1 MKIILSLFLVII
13 MILTLAFEVDN
24 SALVLQD
31 EALDRAVVAF
41 GLAKGLNAIISLI
54 QGTELSFTPVGIG
67 LSFSVGEVLDPFND
81 MVERF
86 SWVMLIASVSLGIQK
101 LLLVLGSKLF
111 LQVVLSLSIV
121 MTLTLLWFEKLH
133 KSRLLFYSLKL
144 FAFLLIL
151 RLGAVL
157 FVYSSELL
165 YVSTLE
171 SEYKEA
177 SAIVEN
183 TKKELDALEK
193 KNSRSMYSNKTE
205 STWEWVGSNVNKVK
219 YSLNVSNQLK
229 DLQESIDIASK
240 NIIVLITIF
249 VVQSMIMPL
258 LFLWLSILSMKAIFR
273 VEFNEATLKLLY
285 NHKYNKQKV

>member
-1 MKIILSLFLVII
+1 MKIILSLFLLLV

-24 SALVLQD
+24 SALALQD

-67 LSFSVGEVLDPFND
+67 LTFSVGEMLDPFND

-101 LLLVLGSKLF
+101 LLLVLSSKLF

-121 MTLTLLWFEKLH
+121 GTLSLVWFKKLH
-133 KSRLLFYSLKL
+133 SSRVLFYSLKL

-151 RLGAVL
+151 RLSAVV

-165 YVSTLE
+165 YVSTLQ
-171 SEYKEA
+171 SQYIEA

-183 TKKELDALEK
+183 TKNELDDLEK
-193 KNSRSMYSNKTE
+193 KNSSLINSNKNE
-205 STWEWVGSNVNKVK
+205 SRWEWLNSNVNKVK
-219 YSLNVSNQLK
+219 TSLDISNQLK

-240 NIIVLITIF
+240 NIIILITIF

-258 LFLWLSILSMKAIFR
+258 LFLWLSILSMKALFR
-273 VEFNEATLKLLY
+273 IEFNEETLKLLY
-285 NHKYNKQKV
+285 NHH

>member
-31 EALDRAVVAF
+31 EAFDRAVVAF

-101 LLLVLGSKLF
+101 LLLVLGGKLF
-111 LQVVLSLSIV
+111 LQVVFSLSIV
-121 MTLTLLWFEKLH
+121 ATLTLLWFDKLRR
-133 KSRLLFYSLKL
+133 SRLLFYSLKL

-171 SEYKEA
+171 SQYVEA

-193 KNSRSMYSNKTE
+193 KNSSSINSNKNE
-205 STWEWVGSNVNKVK
+205 STWEWVGSNVDKVK
-219 YSLNVSNQLK
+219 NSLDVSNQLK
-229 DLQESIDIASK
+229 GLQESIDIASK

-249 VVQSMIMPL
+249 VAQSILMPL

-273 VEFNEATLKLLY
+273 IEFNEEILKLLY
-285 NHKYNKQKV
+285 NHQHNK

>member
-31 EALDRAVVAF
+31 EAFDRAVVAF

-101 LLLVLGSKLF
+101 LLLVLGGKLF
-111 LQVVLSLSIV
+111 LQVVFSLSV
-121 MTLTLLWFEKLH
+121 VATLTLLWFDKLRR
-133 KSRLLFYSLKL
+133 SRLLFYSLKL

-171 SEYKEA
+171 SQYVEA

-193 KNSRSMYSNKTE
+193 KNSSSINSNKNE
-205 STWEWVGSNVNKVK
+205 STWEWVGSNVDKVK
-219 YSLNVSNQLK
+219 NSLDVSNQLK
-229 DLQESIDIASK
+229 GLQESIDIASK

-249 VVQSMIMPL
+249 VAQSILMPL
-258 LFLWLSILSMKAIFR
+258 LFLWLSVLSMKAIFR
-273 VEFNEATLKLLY
+273 IEFNEEILKLLY
-285 NHKYNKQKV
+285 NH